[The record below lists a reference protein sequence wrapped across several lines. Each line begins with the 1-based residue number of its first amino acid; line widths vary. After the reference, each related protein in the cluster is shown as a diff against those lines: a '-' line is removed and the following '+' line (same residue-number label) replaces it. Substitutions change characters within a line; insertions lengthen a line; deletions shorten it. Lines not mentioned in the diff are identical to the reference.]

1 MTKLSCSVERLGR
14 KPTQP
19 RFISLFHS
27 GLSSDLDLPFQTS
40 FRPDSLLTTT
50 LLLLPPS
57 LLSESTPQC
66 EFNLH
71 AMSTQPAESILIPAS
86 ATSTSTST
94 TVSTKAKP
102 KAAHHLLSGAL
113 SGLTS
118 AVCLQPLDLL
128 KTRLQQGYDV
138 GRKR

>member
-1 MTKLSCSVERLGR
+1 
-14 KPTQP
+14 
-19 RFISLFHS
+19 
-27 GLSSDLDLPFQTS
+27 
-40 FRPDSLLTTT
+40 
-50 LLLLPPS
+50 
-57 LLSESTPQC
+57 
-66 EFNLH
+66 
-71 AMSTQPAESILIPAS
+71 MSTQPAESILIPT
-86 ATSTSTST
+86 TSTSTST
-94 TVSTKAKP
+94 STAVTTTKAKP

>member
-1 MTKLSCSVERLGR
+1 
-14 KPTQP
+14 
-19 RFISLFHS
+19 
-27 GLSSDLDLPFQTS
+27 
-40 FRPDSLLTTT
+40 
-50 LLLLPPS
+50 
-57 LLSESTPQC
+57 
-66 EFNLH
+66 
-71 AMSTQPAESILIPAS
+71 MSTQPAESILIPPS

-94 TVSTKAKP
+94 SAADATAARAKP
-102 KAAHHLLSGAL
+102 KAAHHLVSGAL